1 MYEKILVAFDGS
13 KPSIHALQHA
23 AQLAKIA
30 GTKKMVILH
39 VNDEPI
45 DLQQPVYNV
54 ELDQLIGEENHKI
67 LSTANELLL
76 EAGIP
81 YETHT
86 LEGDPSEQITSYVKE
101 NPYDLIVM
109 GSMGKGL
116 IKGVFLG
123 SVSRTVIHSVDCPVL
138 IVK

>member
-1 MYEKILVAFDGS
+1 MYDEILVAFDGS

-23 AQLAKIA
+23 AKLAKIA

-76 EAGIP
+76 EAGIT

-86 LEGDPSEQITSYVKE
+86 LEGNPSKQITSYVKE
-101 NPYDLIVM
+101 NLYDLIVM
-109 GSMGKGL
+109 GSVGKGL

>member
-1 MYEKILVAFDGS
+1 MYDKILVAFDGS

-23 AQLAKIA
+23 AKLAKTA
-30 GTKKMVILH
+30 NTKKMVILH

-54 ELDQLIGEENHKI
+54 ELDQLIEEENHKI

>member
-1 MYEKILVAFDGS
+1 MYDKILVAFDGS

-54 ELDQLIGEENHKI
+54 ELDQLIGKENHKI

-123 SVSRTVIHSVDCPVL
+123 RVSRTVIHSVDCPVL

>member
-1 MYEKILVAFDGS
+1 MYTNILVAFDGS

-23 AQLAKIA
+23 AKLAKIA
-30 GTKKMVILH
+30 GTKKIVILH

-54 ELDQLIGEENHKI
+54 EIDQLIEEENHKI

-81 YETHT
+81 YETLT
-86 LEGDPSEQITSYVKE
+86 LEGDPSKQITSHIKE

-116 IKGVFLG
+116 IKGMFLG

>member
-1 MYEKILVAFDGS
+1 
-13 KPSIHALQHA
+13 
-23 AQLAKIA
+23 
-30 GTKKMVILH
+30 MVILH

-54 ELDQLIGEENHKI
+54 EIDQLIEEDNHKI
-67 LSTANELLL
+67 LSTANGLLL

-86 LEGDPSEQITSYVKE
+86 LEGDPSKQITSYVKE

-116 IKGVFLG
+116 IKGMFLG
-123 SVSRTVIHSVDCPVL
+123 SVSHTVAHSVDCPVL